1 MKYTVFYK
9 PDGTVISIASEQ
21 ADIENIKIA
30 TFEIPDGHII
40 DNIDVSKKEHTAV
53 SHATPM
59 ADMAKLQEELEA
71 TNKRLEELNHK
82 RSEETA
88 EMRAAILASA
98 TMIAAIAP
106 PSGINE
112 EEN

>member
-1 MKYTVFYK
+1 MKYTVIYK
-9 PDGTVISIASEQ
+9 TNGDVLAVISEQ
-21 ADIENIKIA
+21 SDVNNIKIA

-59 ADMAKLQEELEA
+59 ANMAKLQEELEA

>member
-9 PDGTVISIASEQ
+9 PDGTVVSIASEQ
-21 ADIENIKIA
+21 ASLEEIKIG
-30 TFEIPDGHII
+30 TFEVPDGHII
-40 DNIDVSKKEHTAV
+40 DSIDVSKKEHAAV

-59 ADMAKLQEELEA
+59 GDFAKLREEIEA
-71 TNKRLEELNHK
+71 TNRHLDELNHK

-106 PSGINE
+106 PNGINE